1 MLCVFLFF
9 FISLFISYVF
19 FPDNQL
25 YIEMYFKNLINI
37 FPAFFIAR
45 SIRNSEIFLKILYK
59 TAYLLLFLGII
70 YFLFYSM
77 KEINRNKGYDMV
89 FGYELCIG
97 VLFLLN
103 KYIKEKNIYDFI
115 FSLTGIIMILIRG
128 SRGPVLVI
136 GVFLIIKFLFSQYN
150 TTKKILYLFS
160 LLLIVSLAIIYKEN
174 ILELMINILEKFNI
188 YSRSLVYFLS
198 NNTESLQERQLI
210 SNIIIKKIID
220 FNPLGYG
227 VFSDRVFLQGIG
239 PYTHNF
245 VLEILLDLVGL

>member
-1 MLCVFLFF
+1 
-9 FISLFISYVF
+9 
-19 FPDNQL
+19 
-25 YIEMYFKNLINI
+25 
-37 FPAFFIAR
+37 
-45 SIRNSEIFLKILYK
+45 
-59 TAYLLLFLGII
+59 
-70 YFLFYSM
+70 M

-103 KYIKEKNIYDFI
+103 KYKKKKNIYDFI

-245 VLEILLDLVGL
+245 VLEILLDFGWIIGSLVLYTIGLLIFNAFKNKNWSNLVVIFVSYVFVELMFTNSYLVLSYFWIMLGILLNASSFKGR